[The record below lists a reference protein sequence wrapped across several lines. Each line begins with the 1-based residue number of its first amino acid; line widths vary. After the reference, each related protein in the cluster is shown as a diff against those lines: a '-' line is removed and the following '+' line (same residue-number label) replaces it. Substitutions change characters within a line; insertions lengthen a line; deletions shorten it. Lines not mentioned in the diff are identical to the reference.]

1 MGELFPPVYH
11 SQSLPARADRRPA
24 GAGSFRRVTGGGSL
38 RLLDNREFATEL
50 HQVLRAAERR
60 VLIQVMTFDG
70 DPSGLAVAEMMAD
83 AAGRGVDVRLLVDL
97 FALRYVSDRPAK
109 DPEVRAEAAETEAM
123 FEQLRAAGVAV
134 TFTQPW
140 GPVLLFGLSRNHKKL
155 YVIDDHA
162 YVGGINISDHNFAWR
177 DFMIGSTD
185 PAIVETLADD
195 FARTER
201 GERRSLSG
209 SVITNFEIEPLF
221 NDMVSGATRSLVLAS
236 PYSLDVGIVRLLE
249 RSPAPAKAVI
259 MARSNNFRWLRAAEP
274 HIWGR
279 LARSGVDLRTYPD
292 FFHARFLLA
301 DDTQLLVGSSNFSR
315 HSFRCNQEIC
325 LLITDAEFIADFK
338 ARMLADIEPL
348 EPEQPMR
355 RTGPVAAWSR
365 VVAHF
370 YFHVVVGAAQLVARF
385 APTLARR

>member
-1 MGELFPPVYH
+1 M
-11 SQSLPARADRRPA
+11 
-24 GAGSFRRVTGGGSL
+24 
-38 RLLDNREFATEL
+38 RLLDNGEFVAEL
-50 HQVLRAAERR
+50 HRALGTAERR
-60 VLIQVMTFDG
+60 VLVQVMTFDG
-70 DPSGLAVAEMMAD
+70 DASGLAVADLMAE

-97 FALRYVSDRPAK
+97 YALRYVSDRPAK

-123 FEQLRAAGVAV
+123 FERLRAAGVAV

-155 YVIDDHA
+155 YVVDDHA

-177 DFMIGSTD
+177 DFMIGTEDS
-185 PAIVETLADD
+185 AVVEALADD

-209 SVITNFEIEPLF
+209 SVITNSEIEPAF
-221 NDMVSGATRSLVLAS
+221 NQIVSGATRSLVLAS
-236 PYSLDVGIVRLLE
+236 PYSLDVGIVSLLE
-249 RSPAPAKAVI
+249 QSPAPAKAVI

-301 DDTQLLVGSSNFSR
+301 DDDRLLVGSSNFSR
-315 HSFRCNQEIC
+315 HSFRCNQEVC
-325 LLITDAEFIADFK
+325 LLITDTEFIADFK
-338 ARMLADIEPL
+338 TRMLADVEPL
-348 EPEQPMR
+348 IRQQPR
-355 RTGPVAAWSR
+355 RHSVVGAVWSR
-365 VVAHF
+365 VVARF
-370 YFHVVVGAAQLVARF
+370 YFHVVIGAAQLVARF
-385 APTLARR
+385 APTLSRR